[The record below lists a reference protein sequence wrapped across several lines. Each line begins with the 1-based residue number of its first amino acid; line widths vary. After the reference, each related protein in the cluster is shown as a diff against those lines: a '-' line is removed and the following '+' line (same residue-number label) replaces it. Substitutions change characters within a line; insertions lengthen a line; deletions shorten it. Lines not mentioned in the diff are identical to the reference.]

1 MVRNMFNVNNKN
13 TLTLSSVVFIVNFEH
28 ILQLFSST
36 SIVDFE
42 WLNVASVSPKRLET
56 LRLWIFP
63 FFHDLTKYYT
73 ATNQGQI

>member
-13 TLTLSSVVFIVNFEH
+13 TLTLSSVVFIVNFEY

-42 WLNVASVSPKRLET
+42 RLNVPSVSPKRLET
-56 LRLWIFP
+56 LRL
-63 FFHDLTKYYT
+63 
-73 ATNQGQI
+73 

>member
-1 MVRNMFNVNNKN
+1 MFNVNNKN

-42 WLNVASVSPKRLET
+42 RLNAPSVSPKRLET
-56 LRLWIFP
+56 LRL
-63 FFHDLTKYYT
+63 
-73 ATNQGQI
+73 